1 MRLTHALLM
10 SIALAAVATPAA
22 SAELK
27 IGVISMPRLQR
38 EAPQIKTAN
47 EQMRAEFEKKQKDLE
62 TEGRRLE
69 DDIKKFQR
77 EGAAMSGEQRAK
89 SEKDLS
95 TRKIDFEAKQREIS
109 EQAQNRQREMLR
121 DLQSSFDAAIKAVVE
136 EQGLNLVVPDP
147 VYADDALDLTDA
159 VLKKLAD
166 VAKAGTDKK
175 GKKKK

>member
-1 MRLTHALLM
+1 MRTPILALLTL
-10 SIALAAVATPAA
+10 ALLSAAAPA

-27 IGVISMPRLQR
+27 VGVVSMPRLQR
-38 EAPQIKTAN
+38 EAPQIKNAN
-47 EQMRAEFEKKQKDLE
+47 EQMRAEFEKKQQSLE
-62 TEGRRLE
+62 ADGRRLE

-77 EGAAMSGEQRAK
+77 EGATMSSDQRAK
-89 SEKDLS
+89 AEKDLS
-95 TRKIDFEAKQREIS
+95 TRKIDFDAKQREIS

-121 DLQSSFDAAIKAVVE
+121 DLQVSFDAAIKAVVQ

-147 VYADDALDLTDA
+147 VYADDALDITDA

-166 VAKAGTDKK
+166 VAKTDTDKK